1 MAVGGLVASLTLAVG
16 ATTATVSTTNAK
28 AQALLSEFVAATSG
42 PVEGTAQQQADHVVA
57 QLRKYIVDKSK
68 DQARVTRRNARDA
81 EIETEIDGID
91 W

>member
-1 MAVGGLVASLTLAVG
+1 MATLTLTIGSLTSTL
-16 ATTATVSTTNAK
+16 TTTNAK
-28 AQALLSEFVAATSG
+28 AQALLSEFVTATGG
-42 PVEGTAQQQADHVVA
+42 PTEGTAQQQADHVVA